1 VRGETIDDK
10 AVLLLTDVADDML
23 AYFRGDGPPP
33 SVG

>member
-10 AVLLLTDVADDML
+10 AVLLLTDAADDML

-33 SVG
+33 PVG